1 MTHATD
7 AEIIATARQLAEA
20 ARVAAAEGERLGR
33 TPPDLAAQFTRAGI
47 YQMFLPRAMGGPEY
61 DPLTTFQV
69 IEEISKADGAIGWN
83 AMIANAM
90 ALNMGRLP
98 TEAGRE
104 IAGSP
109 ADYRAAGSARPG
121 GPVTGRCWPVPGG
134 WRLSGQWN
142 FASGIHNARW
152 AYCTAVTMDGEQP
165 VLNAA
170 GKPVMR
176 TLWVP
181 CEEIEIL
188 DTWHVMGLQG
198 TGSTDFVVQDVFVP
212 GHRTVPSDQPTV
224 QTTPLYHHR
233 SRFVFIWTPSA
244 GNVLGIA
251 RGAIDALAELARETT
266 TLNTVPLRERVAV
279 QTQVGQAD
287 AMVSAGRA
295 HVFAAVGQVW
305 ARVCAG
311 EEPTDSEIAQGRIA
325 ITHAMREAV
334 HAVDKV
340 FHAAGT
346 LAIYPRFRLER
357 AFRDIHVAIQHG
369 AALPSYYESNG
380 KVVLGLR
387 PDDVGW

>member
-1 MTHATD
+1 
-7 AEIIATARQLAEA
+7 
-20 ARVAAAEGERLGR
+20 
-33 TPPDLAAQFTRAGI
+33 
-47 YQMFLPRAMGGPEY
+47 
-61 DPLTTFQV
+61 
-69 IEEISKADGAIGWN
+69 
-83 AMIANAM
+83 
-90 ALNMGRLP
+90 
-98 TEAGRE
+98 
-104 IAGSP
+104 
-109 ADYRAAGSARPG
+109 
-121 GPVTGRCWPVPGG
+121 
-134 WRLSGQWN
+134 
-142 FASGIHNARW
+142 
-152 AYCTAVTMDGEQP
+152 
-165 VLNAA
+165 
-170 GKPVMR
+170 
-176 TLWVP
+176 
-181 CEEIEIL
+181 
-188 DTWHVMGLQG
+188 
-198 TGSTDFVVQDVFVP
+198 VVKDVFVP

-305 ARVCAG
+305 SRVCAG

-346 LAIYPRFRLER
+346 HAIYPRFRLER